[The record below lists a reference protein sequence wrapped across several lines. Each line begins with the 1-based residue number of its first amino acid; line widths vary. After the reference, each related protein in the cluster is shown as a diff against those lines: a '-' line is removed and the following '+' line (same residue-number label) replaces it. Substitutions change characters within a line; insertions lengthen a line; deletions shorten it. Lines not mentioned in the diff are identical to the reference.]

1 MIDLQGGNLMRE
13 RSRTEYTMLNTLV
26 SLGGYLIN
34 TVLGFICRMVFVRC
48 LSADYLGVSGLFTN
62 ILTMLSLV
70 ELGVGSAVVYAL
82 YEPLAKHDEE
92 KITALVKLYGKA
104 YRTIG
109 LVIAAAGIFLMPF
122 LTFIIQESPDIE
134 ESIYLLYIINLF
146 NTASSYLFSY
156 RSSLLCAAQQNY
168 LVMGVN
174 YTVTIVQS
182 IIQMI
187 WLPLTHNYLGYLL
200 IQTVGMLVNNIT
212 VSYIATRHHPYITNK
227 NIAPLPKDETKA
239 LFRNV
244 RDLVIYKVSSLLVNS
259 TDNIL
264 ITFFKGLATTG
275 IASNYTLLVST
286 LNSLLGNV
294 FNGMTASVGNY
305 NALENEERRYEL
317 FNFLNLMN
325 FWIFGWAAL
334 GIVFCS
340 SDIVRLCFGSD
351 YVLPFEIP
359 LIMAINFYIV
369 GMQNAVWTYKN
380 TLGLFKYGKL
390 MQMLLGILNIAFSV
404 LMGRVWGL
412 FGILFATTISRLMTS
427 TWYDPYAIFKHG
439 FHKAPFIYLKRYLYF
454 VFILVITAVLCRCSF
469 WLIDESLTLV
479 LRVLLEI
486 VICSVVVNITFYIAF
501 RKTQEFKKMKEV
513 IKNVKSILCHGKHTI

>member
-1 MIDLQGGNLMRE
+1 MRE
-13 RSRTEYTMLNTLV
+13 RSRTEYTMLNIFV
-26 SLGGYLIN
+26 NIGGYALN

-62 ILTMLSLV
+62 ILTMLSLA

-82 YEPLAKHDEE
+82 YEPLARHDEK
-92 KITALVKLYGKA
+92 KIAALVKLYGKA

-109 LVIAAAGIFLMPF
+109 GIIAAVGILLMPF
-122 LTFIIQESPDIE
+122 LTFIIREPPDIK

-168 LVMGVN
+168 LVLGVN
-174 YTVTIVQS
+174 YTVTILQS

-187 WLPLTHNYLGYLL
+187 WLLLTHNYLGYLL
-200 IQTVGMLVNNIT
+200 IQIVGTLIYNIAI
-212 VSYIATRHHPYITNK
+212 SYIATRRYPYIKKK

-239 LFRNV
+239 LFKNV
-244 RDLVIYKVSSLLVNS
+244 RDLMIYKVSSLLVNS

-275 IASNYTLLVST
+275 IASNYTLLVNT
-286 LNSLLGNV
+286 LNSLLGNI

-305 NALENEERRYEL
+305 NALENNERRYEL

-340 SDIVRLCFGSD
+340 SDIVRLFFGSE
-351 YVLPFEIP
+351 YVLSFEIP
-359 LIMAINFYIV
+359 LVLAVNFYIV

-404 LMGRVWGL
+404 FLGRIWGL

-439 FHKAPFIYLKRYLYF
+439 FHKSPFIYLKRYLYLF
-454 VFILVITAVLCRCSF
+454 FILTITAVFCQFSF
-469 WLIDESLTLV
+469 WLIDELLILG
-479 LRVLLEI
+479 LRVFLEI
-486 VICSVVVNITFYIAF
+486 IICSVVVNTVFYIAF
-501 RKTQEFKKMKEV
+501 RNTPEFGKMKEV
-513 IKNVKSILCHGKHTI
+513 IRHINSILHHGKSII